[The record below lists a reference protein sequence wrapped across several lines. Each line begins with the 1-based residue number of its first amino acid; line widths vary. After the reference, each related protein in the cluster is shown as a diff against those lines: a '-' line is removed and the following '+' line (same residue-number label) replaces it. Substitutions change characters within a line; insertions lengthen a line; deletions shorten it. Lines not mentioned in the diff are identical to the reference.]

1 MTMAEET
8 METIRPDHVPADRV
22 YDYDLFEAPREIS
35 SDYQIDIVRRIH
47 REAPDIFWTP
57 RNGGHWVVTR
67 AREIDMCQRDG
78 DLFSMQDVVVPA
90 GAKPLIN
97 IPLETDGPAH
107 SAYRNVLQPA
117 FTPAKIMQLER
128 DIRALAIQLI
138 EEFVDRG
145 ECEFVSE
152 FSAIL
157 PIEIFLQLAE
167 LPRSDKADLMIWAD
181 ASVHPQ
187 TLEDRVWGYGQM
199 SAYIDALMAER
210 AEGTGEDVI
219 SMIMR
224 GRVFDR
230 DMTHAERHS
239 MILNVLL
246 GGLDTVMA
254 TMGVIARFLATH
266 PEHRRQLKDDHSL
279 IPRAIDELMRFYGA
293 TGTARVVTRDVEYDG
308 VLFRKDD
315 RVLVQSMFH
324 GQDNRRFDQ
333 PEIVD
338 FHRKDVRH
346 ATFGQG
352 KHRCI
357 GAMLA
362 RLEMRIFIEEWL
374 QRIPDFDVAPD
385 EGAVLERGMVNS
397 VRKLKLVWPRPA

>member
-1 MTMAEET
+1 MAEET

-22 YDYDLFEAPREIS
+22 YDYDLYEAPREIS

-117 FTPAKIMQLER
+117 FTPARIMQLER

-138 EEFVDRG
+138 EGFVDRG

-397 VRKLKLVWPRPA
+397 VRKLKLVWSRPA

>member
-1 MTMAEET
+1 MVNET
-8 METIRPDHVPADRV
+8 VQAVRPDHVPADRV
-22 YDYDLFEAPREIS
+22 YEYDLFEAPREIS

-57 RNGGHWVVTR
+57 LNGGHWVVTR

-397 VRKLKLVWPRPA
+397 VRKLKLVWSRPA

>member
-1 MTMAEET
+1 MADET
-8 METIRPDHVPADRV
+8 MDAVRPDHVPADRV
-22 YDYDLFEAPREIS
+22 YDYDLYEAPRAIS

-57 RNGGHWVVTR
+57 RNGGHWVVAR

-78 DLFSMQDVVVPA
+78 ELFSMQDVVVPA

-97 IPLETDGPAH
+97 IPLETDEPDH

-117 FTPAKIMQLER
+117 FSPARVMQLER
-128 DIRALAIQLI
+128 DIRALAVQLI
-138 EEFVDRG
+138 DGFAGRG

-157 PIEIFLQLAE
+157 PIEIFLQLAD
-167 LPRSDKADLMIWAD
+167 LPRSDKTDLMKWAD

-199 SAYIDALMAER
+199 SAYIEALMAQR
-210 AEGTGEDVI
+210 ADGTGDDVI

-266 PEHRRQLKDDHSL
+266 PDHRRQLREDSAL

-308 VLFRKDD
+308 LLFRKDD

-324 GQDNRRFDQ
+324 GQDERRFDR

-374 QRIPDFDVAPD
+374 ERIPDFDVAAD
-385 EGAVLERGMVNS
+385 ESAVLERGMVNS
-397 VRKLKLVWPRPA
+397 VRKLKLVWPRSG

>member
-1 MTMAEET
+1 MAEET
-8 METIRPDHVPADRV
+8 METVRPDHVPADRV
-22 YDYDLFEAPREIS
+22 YDYDLYEAPREIS

-117 FTPAKIMQLER
+117 FTPARIMQLER

-138 EEFVDRG
+138 EGFVDRG

-167 LPRSDKADLMIWAD
+167 LPRSDKANLMKWAD

-210 AEGTGEDVI
+210 AEGTREDVI

-224 GRVFDR
+224 GQVFDR
-230 DMTHAERHS
+230 EMTHEERHS

-266 PEHRRQLKDDHSL
+266 PDHRRQLREDHAL

-293 TGTARVVTRDVEYDG
+293 TGTARVVTRDIEHDG
-308 VLFRKDD
+308 ILFRKDD
-315 RVLVQSMFH
+315 RILIQTMFH
-324 GQDNRRFDQ
+324 GQDERRFDN
-333 PEIVD
+333 PDIVD
-338 FHRKDVRH
+338 FNRKDVRH

-374 QRIPDFDVAPD
+374 QRIPEFDVAAD
-385 EGAVLERGMVNS
+385 ECAILERGMVNS
-397 VRKLKLVWPRPA
+397 MRKLKLVWPRLG

>member
-1 MTMAEET
+1 MADET
-8 METIRPDHVPADRV
+8 MDAVRPDHVPADRV
-22 YDYDLFEAPREIS
+22 YDYDLYEAPRAIS

-57 RNGGHWVVTR
+57 RNGGHWVVAR

-78 DLFSMQDVVVPA
+78 ELFSMQDVVVPA

-97 IPLETDGPAH
+97 IPLETDEPDH

-117 FTPAKIMQLER
+117 FSPARVMQLER
-128 DIRALAIQLI
+128 DIRALAVQLI
-138 EEFVDRG
+138 DGFVGRG

-157 PIEIFLQLAE
+157 PIEIFLQLAD
-167 LPRSDKADLMIWAD
+167 LPRSDKTDLMKWAD

-199 SAYIDALMAER
+199 SAYIEALMAQR
-210 AEGTGEDVI
+210 ADGTGEDVI

-266 PEHRRQLKDDHSL
+266 PDHRRQLREDSAL

-308 VLFRKDD
+308 LLFRKDD

-324 GQDNRRFDQ
+324 GQDERRFDR

-374 QRIPDFDVAPD
+374 ERIPDFDVAAD
-385 EGAVLERGMVNS
+385 ESAVLERGMVNS
-397 VRKLKLVWPRPA
+397 VRKLKLVWPRSG

>member
-1 MTMAEET
+1 MAEET

>member
-1 MTMAEET
+1 MAEET
-8 METIRPDHVPADRV
+8 MATVRPDHVPADRV
-22 YDYDLFEAPREIS
+22 YDYDLYEAPREIS

-117 FTPAKIMQLER
+117 FTPARIMQLER

-138 EEFVDRG
+138 EGFVDRG

-167 LPRSDKADLMIWAD
+167 LPRSDKANLMKWAD

-210 AEGTGEDVI
+210 AEGTREDVI

-224 GRVFDR
+224 GQVFDR
-230 DMTHAERHS
+230 EMTHEERHS

-266 PEHRRQLKDDHSL
+266 PDHRRQLREDHAL

-293 TGTARVVTRDVEYDG
+293 TGTARVVTRDIEHDG

-315 RVLVQSMFH
+315 RVLVQTMFH
-324 GQDNRRFDQ
+324 GQDDRRFDN

-374 QRIPDFDVAPD
+374 QRIPDFDVAAD
-385 EGAVLERGMVNS
+385 EGAILERGMVNS

>member
-1 MTMAEET
+1 MAEET

-22 YDYDLFEAPREIS
+22 YDYDLYEAPREIS

-117 FTPAKIMQLER
+117 FTPARIMQLER

-138 EEFVDRG
+138 EGFVDRC
-145 ECEFVSE
+145 ECEFVNE

-167 LPRSDKADLMIWAD
+167 LPRSDKANLMKWAD

-266 PEHRRQLKDDHSL
+266 PEHRRQLKDDHTL

-308 VLFRKDD
+308 VMFRKDD

-324 GQDNRRFDQ
+324 GQDDRRFDQ

-374 QRIPDFDVAPD
+374 ERIPDFDVAAD
-385 EGAVLERGMVNS
+385 ESAVLERGMVNS

>member
-1 MTMAEET
+1 MAEDT

-22 YDYDLFEAPREIS
+22 YDYDLYEAPREIS

-117 FTPAKIMQLER
+117 FTPARIMQLER

-138 EEFVDRG
+138 EGFVDRG

-167 LPRSDKADLMIWAD
+167 LPRSDKANLMKWAD

-210 AEGTGEDVI
+210 AESTREDVI

-224 GRVFDR
+224 GQVFDR
-230 DMTHAERHS
+230 EMTHEERHS

-266 PEHRRQLKDDHSL
+266 PDHRRQLREDHAL

-293 TGTARVVTRDVEYDG
+293 TGTARVVTRDIEHDG

-315 RVLVQSMFH
+315 RVLVQTMFH
-324 GQDNRRFDQ
+324 GQDDRRFDN

-374 QRIPDFDVAPD
+374 QRIPDFDVAAD
-385 EGAVLERGMVNS
+385 EGAILERGMVNS

>member
-1 MTMAEET
+1 MAEET
-8 METIRPDHVPADRV
+8 AQPVRPDHVPADRV
-22 YDYDLFEAPREIS
+22 YEYDLYEAPREVT
-35 SDYQIDIVRRIH
+35 SDYQIDIVRRLH

-57 RNGGHWVVTR
+57 KNGGHWVVTR

-78 DLFSMQDVVVPA
+78 ELFSMQDVVLPA
-90 GAKPLIN
+90 GAKPFIN

-117 FTPAKIMQLER
+117 FTPARIMQLER
-128 DIRALAIQLI
+128 DIRALAIELI
-138 EEFVDRG
+138 EGFVDRG
-145 ECEFVSE
+145 ECEFVGE

-157 PIEIFLQLAE
+157 PIEIFMQLAD
-167 LPRSDKADLMIWAD
+167 LPKSDKADLMRWAD
-181 ASVHPQ
+181 ASVHPR
-187 TLEDRVWGYGQM
+187 TLEERIWGYGQM
-199 SAYIDALMAER
+199 SAYIEALMAER
-210 AEGTGEDVI
+210 ADGAREDVI

-224 GRVFDR
+224 GQVFDR
-230 DMTHAERHS
+230 EMTHEERHS

-266 PEHRRQLKDDHSL
+266 PDHRRQLREDHAL

-293 TGTARVVTRDVEYDG
+293 TGTARVVTRDIEHDG
-308 VLFRKDD
+308 ILFRKDD
-315 RVLVQSMFH
+315 RILIQTMFH
-324 GQDNRRFDQ
+324 GQDERRFDN
-333 PEIVD
+333 PDIVD
-338 FHRKDVRH
+338 FNRKDVRH

-374 QRIPDFDVAPD
+374 QRIPEFDVAAD
-385 EGAVLERGMVNS
+385 ECAILERGMVNS
-397 VRKLKLVWPRPA
+397 MRKLKLVWPRLG

>member
-1 MTMAEET
+1 MAEET

-397 VRKLKLVWPRPA
+397 VRKLKLVWSRPA

>member
-1 MTMAEET
+1 MAEET

-22 YDYDLFEAPREIS
+22 YDYDLYEAPREIS

-117 FTPAKIMQLER
+117 FTPARIMQLER

-138 EEFVDRG
+138 EGFVDRG

-167 LPRSDKADLMIWAD
+167 LPRSDKANLMKWAD

-210 AEGTGEDVI
+210 AEGTREDVI

-224 GRVFDR
+224 GQVFDR
-230 DMTHAERHS
+230 EMTHEERHS

-266 PEHRRQLKDDHSL
+266 PDHRRQLREDHAL

-293 TGTARVVTRDVEYDG
+293 TGTARVVTRDIEHDG

-315 RVLVQSMFH
+315 RVLVQTMFH
-324 GQDNRRFDQ
+324 GQDDRRFDN

-374 QRIPDFDVAPD
+374 QRIPDFDVAAD
-385 EGAVLERGMVNS
+385 EGAILERGMVNS

>member
-1 MTMAEET
+1 MAEET
-8 METIRPDHVPADRV
+8 MATVRPDHVPADRV
-22 YDYDLFEAPREIS
+22 YDYDLYEAPREIS

-117 FTPAKIMQLER
+117 FTPARIMQLER

-138 EEFVDRG
+138 EGFVDRG

-167 LPRSDKADLMIWAD
+167 LPRSDKANLMKWAD

-210 AEGTGEDVI
+210 AEGTREDVI
-219 SMIMR
+219 SIIMR
-224 GRVFDR
+224 GQVFDR
-230 DMTHAERHS
+230 EMTHEERHS

-266 PEHRRQLKDDHSL
+266 PDHRRQLREDHAL

-293 TGTARVVTRDVEYDG
+293 TGTARVVTRDIEHDG

-315 RVLVQSMFH
+315 RVLVQTMFH
-324 GQDNRRFDQ
+324 GQDDRRFDN

-374 QRIPDFDVAPD
+374 QRIPDFDVAAD
-385 EGAVLERGMVNS
+385 EGAILERGMVNS